1 MVFRFY
7 ALLGRILRLLAVFLS
22 DVSAFFASWSALGS
36 ILEGF
41 GMLRGGFWRFQGLIL
56 KGFWM
61 LLHAPALAW
70 LGCSDPYKTLAGVVR
85 NAHRSMLAIQRM
97 TQKTNK
103 NRPDS
108 FSNKQFGQE
117 RVQISIWSAPRR
129 ILEKFRHLPSA
140 SWPAL
145 GRLSGSLGRFL
156 GSSWVLLGRSW
167 ASLSSSRTPLGRIL
181 PPQDLPN
188 LDFGGSGDVLGWFL
202 QGFGAVFGHAFCCVS
217 RFVISRGH
225 NLSLVIATPFLP
237 HACAL
242 CTTFLTQ
249 CLHFGTSCF
258 YWCSNHD
265 LALTTAL
272 CFLSFWCGGLCAAH
286 PPPPEGRAE
295 RAKRSLKFFL
305 KSSCLN
311 I

>member
-1 MVFRFY
+1 
-7 ALLGRILRLLAVFLS
+7 
-22 DVSAFFASWSALGS
+22 
-36 ILEGF
+36 
-41 GMLRGGFWRFQGLIL
+41 MLRGGFWRFQGLIL

-117 RVQISIWSAPRR
+117 RVQIRIWSAPKK
-129 ILEKFRHLPSA
+129 ILEKFRHLPNA

-145 GRLSGSLGRFL
+145 GRSWAALGLSWALLRQ
-156 GSSWVLLGRSW
+156 LLGPSWTLVGLSFLVSDASW
-167 ASLSSSRTPLGRIL
+167 ANFASPG
-181 PPQDLPN
+181 PPQPRFWRVWGRAGL
-188 LDFGGSGDVLGWFL
+188 
-202 QGFGAVFGHAFCCVS
+202 VFARLWNCVWACLLLVS

-286 PPPPEGRAE
+286 GITRLVRPSMRTVPLW
-295 RAKRSLKFFL
+295 SLL
-305 KSSCLN
+305 GASCWL
-311 I
+311 IFR

>member
-1 MVFRFY
+1 MPLGR
-7 ALLGRILRLLAVFLS
+7 LLG
-22 DVSAFFASWSALGS
+22 
-36 ILEGF
+36 
-41 GMLRGGFWRFQGLIL
+41 
-56 KGFWM
+56 
-61 LLHAPALAW
+61 
-70 LGCSDPYKTLAGVVR
+70 
-85 NAHRSMLAIQRM
+85 
-97 TQKTNK
+97 
-103 NRPDS
+103 
-108 FSNKQFGQE
+108 
-117 RVQISIWSAPRR
+117 
-129 ILEKFRHLPSA
+129 
-140 SWPAL
+140 AL

-188 LDFGGSGDVLGWFL
+188 LDFGGSGNVLGWFL

-258 YWCSNHD
+258 YWCSNHE

-286 PPPPEGRAE
+286 GIRRTAGSAQACQTNPPHAGSAQ
-295 RAKRSLKFFL
+295 ACQNNVL
-305 KSSCLN
+305 LN
-311 I
+311 YLH